1 MEKSHIFF
9 ECKEDYKCSSGK
21 WVLQSILQPKM
32 TLEFEGKTPIGS
44 HYWESKSAGAFCNMK
59 SGHKSKLTFSQ
70 CYPDKFT
77 CYSGHCIPLDYRC
90 NFELNCKDQTDEK
103 SCQKTQIKEDYV
115 KEMLPLSETREP
127 CVVYINIS
135 INSYPEISTK
145 NVKFTA
151 DFYLNLRWKDLRLTF
166 YDLDHDFVRNR
177 MSQRDLEQV
186 WQPKLMFKNALG
198 PQNPVGLITGTL
210 IRENE
215 PLIEDIS
222 FAKESK

>member
-9 ECKEDYKCSSGK
+9 ECNEDYKCSSGK
-21 WVLQSILQPKM
+21 WVLQSILQPNM

-103 SCQKTQIKEDYV
+103 SCQKTQVKEDYV

-166 YDLDHDFVRNR
+166 YDLDHDFIRNR